1 MRVWLAPPSF
11 AGQAFAAVPWPR
23 APARASVRVG
33 CEPAPSLTLSRVSA
47 AREAPLSPLLTAP
60 FRFGVL
66 AFAVRGFTLAR
77 GVLTPSAIVAV
88 PFLAF
93 AARLSLI
100 SPAAKLIFLV
110 LFVT

>member
-1 MRVWLAPPSF
+1 
-11 AGQAFAAVPWPR
+11 
-23 APARASVRVG
+23 
-33 CEPAPSLTLSRVSA
+33 
-47 AREAPLSPLLTAP
+47 LLTAP

-77 GVLTPSAIVAV
+77 DVLTPSAIVAV

-100 SPAAKLIFLV
+100 SPAAKLIFLFFLLLKDFFLSM
-110 LFVT
+110 LFLLP

>member
-1 MRVWLAPPSF
+1 M
-11 AGQAFAAVPWPR
+11 
-23 APARASVRVG
+23 
-33 CEPAPSLTLSRVSA
+33 
-47 AREAPLSPLLTAP
+47 LTAP

-66 AFAVRGFTLAR
+66 AFAVHGFTLAR
-77 GVLTPSAIVAV
+77 DVLTPSAIVAV